1 MEYLELQRGEAPIIA
16 LAPPPANP
24 AYACGKRYFLK
35 SKEDGNSQPRFDYKG
50 HPKCTAH
57 KECVVNP
64 QRYAKSVSVRPH
76 GQPETP
82 ATSDAEWAAPRPVT
96 KSIRY
101 NAIPRPSQALL
112 QVQSA
117 DGESEYVEGAEEDEL
132 MSEDEVEKHSSPK
145 EEDEEL
151 LKDGGLAAAGDD
163 QPMVLEESPNF
174 IYGTMR
180 PYQLESQNWMVSL
193 HHNGLNGILADEMI
207 PFLAYLRH
215 YCGISSLHLI
225 VIPKSTLQNW
235 KREFERWT
243 PDFNIVT
250 LTGTKEEHADLIAN
264 CLLFQYFEV
273 FIASYE
279 ICLIEKSLLYE
290 AHRIKNVDSILSQ
303 IVRSF
308 NSQGQTLITGTP
320 FKTPS
325 RSLSPFS
332 ISFVRGSSFNYED
345 LDSFLHKDDS
355 GTEAEEERRKR
366 IVEVLQ
372 QAGGLGINLT
382 TADIVVLYDSD
393 CGSSSYGPRPSY
405 WADETSLC
413 VSSCRRRQSG
423 HSTRPSTADE
433 NRHSKQGGAIGDDH
447 SWGGEDHWLKRSEES
462 ARASTA
468 AGSPP
473 A

>member
-1 MEYLELQRGEAPIIA
+1 
-16 LAPPPANP
+16 
-24 AYACGKRYFLK
+24 
-35 SKEDGNSQPRFDYKG
+35 
-50 HPKCTAH
+50 
-57 KECVVNP
+57 
-64 QRYAKSVSVRPH
+64 
-76 GQPETP
+76 
-82 ATSDAEWAAPRPVT
+82 
-96 KSIRY
+96 
-101 NAIPRPSQALL
+101 
-112 QVQSA
+112 
-117 DGESEYVEGAEEDEL
+117 
-132 MSEDEVEKHSSPK
+132 
-145 EEDEEL
+145 
-151 LKDGGLAAAGDD
+151 
-163 QPMVLEESPNF
+163 MVLEESPNF

-193 HHNGLNGILADEMI
+193 HHNSLNGILADEMI

-243 PDFNIVT
+243 PDFNVVT

-279 ICLIEKSLLYE
+279 ICLIEKSSLY
-290 AHRIKNVDSILSQ
+290 SILSQ

-332 ISFVRGSSFNYED
+332 ISFVRGSSFNYKD

-393 CGSSSYGPRPSY
+393 C
-405 WADETSLC
+405 
-413 VSSCRRRQSG
+413 
-423 HSTRPSTADE
+423 
-433 NRHSKQGGAIGDDH
+433 RHSEQGGAIGDDH